1 MAVQLLLGVSIITAL
16 WLCQTY
22 AVRNTFAF
30 CFFFFSFFLQTVF
43 LVDISANA
51 ILYNA
56 DEAVKAATIA
66 LCCSLLL
73 HLFLRLLG
81 IAGALRLDSQPSPKL
96 PTTLS
101 SRDLEIVRRTMIIT
115 MVASVTSFA
124 VVIAQTGGISIN
136 WESLREVP
144 GYLVAFATL
153 NTFALM
159 ASTAV
164 YAVNTRFWN
173 ALLLFVP
180 VGLSILVG
188 ARIMVAV
195 IGAVLLMLVLQARRL
210 RPVEKVALIAASVPL
225 GLLVHIVLRGLRGF
239 TINELGDLP
248 LDQIEEALSAAFGD
262 WSGGESSVPR
272 AFTFVLAT
280 DWQEIGISYFQS
292 LIRAA
297 AAPIPT
303 GAWPGK
309 PVDVG
314 TVVWLEYYLSGL
326 MSLDPSTAGMED
338 VTEQFL
344 QRLADPAV
352 SFGTVHPFVWG
363 EAWVQAGYAGLFVMP
378 AFYAIL
384 IKFLTGILSRLNRPY
399 MAIMVPVLISLFYYI
414 VRGNVAVALANMAY
428 LGVYLYLV
436 TTAISFFTASHSFSA
451 DRGPIAPEPRPNE

>member
-1 MAVQLLLGVSIITAL
+1 
-16 WLCQTY
+16 
-22 AVRNTFAF
+22 
-30 CFFFFSFFLQTVF
+30 
-43 LVDISANA
+43 
-51 ILYNA
+51 
-56 DEAVKAATIA
+56 
-66 LCCSLLL
+66 
-73 HLFLRLLG
+73 
-81 IAGALRLDSQPSPKL
+81 
-96 PTTLS
+96 
-101 SRDLEIVRRTMIIT
+101 MIIT